1 MSKLFIDT
9 ETFSPVPIN
18 AGVHRYAEEVEVML
32 FAWALDDGPVQVWD
46 VTAGPLPDTLAD
58 ALAQATE
65 VWAHNS
71 HFDRTVIRGAQMHLR
86 PTLTKWRDTMVQA
99 YAHSLPGSLDMLCQV
114 LGVAQDKAKDKE
126 GKALVRMFCMPDSK
140 GQRNTRETHPEQWA
154 KIITY
159 AGRDIVAMR
168 ECHRIMPKWNYPN
181 NADEVALWH
190 LDQRINDRGVAIDT
204 NLAEAAV
211 RAVNLAQA
219 KLAQQT
225 VDMTDGQV
233 QTATQRDAMLAH
245 ILEAYGVALPNLQ
258 ASTLERR
265 IADPDLPESLR
276 ELLAVRLQASTT
288 STSKYQ
294 TLIRSTSSDGRLR
307 GLLQFNGA
315 ARTGRWAGRLFQP
328 QNLPRPTMK
337 DAAIELGIEA
347 LKADAADLVFD
358 NVMALTSNTIRGCI
372 VAPPGKKLVVAD
384 LANIEGRDQAWLAGE
399 QWKLQAFRDFDAGTG
414 HDLYALAYAKFFGVT
429 PEEVMQNKK
438 TGDGSM
444 RQIGKVMEL
453 ACFGANTLVVT
464 ARGLVPITDV
474 LGSDLLWDGEE
485 WVKHQGVLSKGLR
498 STINLCGV
506 EVTPDHLIKTKTTWT
521 PAQQLVSNESTLY
534 QALETG
540 LASWSSSA
548 SNAIAA
554 GLATSTWCACGALAG
569 QNRTSCSTT
578 TCARAPAPGAEPAH
592 ARLQATGASGSTG
605 TPTSCPTNITG
616 CDCSTGSARASTDAT
631 TQTTQGSQTTG
642 AAASRCSLHGGRTE
656 DSFSRILSRLKGGT
670 ARTWSWIASTWTKGM
685 NRATCGSSPSTRT
698 KTTSE
703 KSEICSSESSNLRH
717 VFDILNAGPRHRF
730 TVMTSRGPLIVHN
743 CGYEGGVGAFATFA
757 VAYRVDLEDLP
768 AKVLPAADDEL
779 VAEAR
784 DFLGWLVGQKG
795 QTFGLS
801 DDAFVA
807 CDVIKRAW
815 RRAHPAI
822 ASMWAELKRAAL
834 DAIESPGKTF
844 QVRAL
849 KLRRDGNWLR
859 IVLPSG
865 RALCYPSPRVDEV
878 NGKDTVTYMGIDQYS
893 RKWSRLKTYGGKLFE
908 NVCQAVARDVMGHN
922 MPAIEA
928 ASYEI
933 VLTVHDE
940 VITEAPDCDE
950 FNAEHLASLLAANP
964 PWAPDMPLA
973 AAGFETYRYKKD

>member
-1 MSKLFIDT
+1 MPKLWIDT
-9 ETFSPVPIN
+9 ETFSPVPIK

-32 FAWALDDGPVQVWD
+32 FAWALDDGPVRVWD
-46 VTAGPLPDTLAD
+46 ITQDPEFPPALLMD
-58 ALAQATE
+58 ALFDAATE

-71 HFDRTVIRGAQMHLR
+71 HFDRAVLR
-86 PTLTKWRDTMVQA
+86 HAMGEISPSAERWRDTMVQA

-140 GQRNTRETHPEQWA
+140 GNRNTRETHPEQWA
-154 KIITY
+154 KFITY
-159 AGRDIVAMR
+159 AGQDIVAMR
-168 ECHRIMPKWNYPN
+168 ETHRIMPKWNYPN
-181 NADEVALWH
+181 NASEVALWH
-190 LDQRINDRGVAIDT
+190 LDQRVNDRGVAIDT
-204 NLAEAAV
+204 PLAEAAV

-225 VDMTDGQV
+225 VGMTGGQV

-265 IADPDLPESLR
+265 IADPDLPEPLR

-328 QNLPRPTMK
+328 QNLPRPWMK

-372 VAPPGKKLVVAD
+372 IAPPAKKLPVAD
-384 LANIEGRDQAWLAGE
+384 LSNIEGRDQAWLAGE
-399 QWKLQAFRDFDAGTG
+399 QWKLQAFRDFDTVLTKSGEWLTGPDLNAMHLAGDHPDLELDAKG
-414 HDLYALAYAKFFGVT
+414 DPIRKGPDLYKLAYSKSFGVAPT
-429 PEEVMQNKK
+429 DMTKDQ
-438 TGDGSM
+438 
-444 RQIGKVMEL
+444 RQVGKVQEL
-453 ACFGANTLVVT
+453 AL
-464 ARGLVPITDV
+464 
-474 LGSDLLWDGEE
+474 
-485 WVKHQGVLSKGLR
+485 
-498 STINLCGV
+498 
-506 EVTPDHLIKTKTTWT
+506 
-521 PAQQLVSNESTLY
+521 
-534 QALETG
+534 
-540 LASWSSSA
+540 
-548 SNAIAA
+548 
-554 GLATSTWCACGALAG
+554 
-569 QNRTSCSTT
+569 
-578 TCARAPAPGAEPAH
+578 
-592 ARLQATGASGSTG
+592 
-605 TPTSCPTNITG
+605 
-616 CDCSTGSARASTDAT
+616 
-631 TQTTQGSQTTG
+631 
-642 AAASRCSLHGGRTE
+642 
-656 DSFSRILSRLKGGT
+656 
-670 ARTWSWIASTWTKGM
+670 
-685 NRATCGSSPSTRT
+685 
-698 KTTSE
+698 
-703 KSEICSSESSNLRH
+703 
-717 VFDILNAGPRHRF
+717 
-730 TVMTSRGPLIVHN
+730 
-743 CGYEGGVGAFATFA
+743 GYEGGVGAFVTFA
-757 VAYRVDLEDLP
+757 AAYRIDLEELP
-768 AKVLPAADDEL
+768 AKVFDVADQAL
-779 VAEAR
+779 VAESR
-784 DFLGWLVGQKG
+784 DFLAWLIGQKG

-807 CDVIKRAW
+807 CDVLKRAW

-822 ASMWAELKRAAL
+822 ASMWRDLRDAAVN
-834 DAIESPGKTF
+834 AIESPGKTY

-865 RALCYPSPRVDEV
+865 RALCYPSPRVEEV
-878 NGKDTVTYMGIDQYS
+878 NGKDTVTYMGIDQYT

-928 ASYEI
+928 AGYEI

-940 VITEAPDCDE
+940 VITEAPDSDE

-973 AAGFETYRYKKD
+973 AAGFETYRYRKD